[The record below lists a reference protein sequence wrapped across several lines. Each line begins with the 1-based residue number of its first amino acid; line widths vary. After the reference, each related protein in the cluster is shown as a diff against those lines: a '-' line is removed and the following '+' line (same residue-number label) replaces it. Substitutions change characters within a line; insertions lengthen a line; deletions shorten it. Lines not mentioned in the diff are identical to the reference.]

1 MRPESKER
9 PDTIIGS
16 ALRAS
21 FTFCQA
27 TAGDMR
33 GEEGER
39 GRKQRGRREEAQR
52 GKKGGGGGKKKH
64 VGFRFA
70 NVSQSQKS
78 ARLAGLTLL
87 LCSSQIGWIQM
98 ANDCHKVSQIG
109 SHTHI
114 KSNLKTFN

>member
-52 GKKGGGGGKKKH
+52 GKKGGGGEKKKH

-70 NVSQSQKS
+70 NVSQSQKP

-87 LCSSQIGWIQM
+87 LCSSQ
-98 ANDCHKVSQIG
+98 NDCHEVSQIG